1 MKILNVASEKE
12 IIGKS
17 AGGYLPYFLILL
29 GFMGALYPALDLGA
43 GEKERGTLET
53 LLSSPASRLDI
64 VIGKVIVVTL
74 SALASSLSAI
84 IGIFLSFKANP
95 QIPNQMISLFDDII
109 NVPTILTV
117 FSLIVPICVFFA
129 SILLAISIYAK
140 SFKEAQTIS
149 APFQFL
155 IIIPVLLT
163 LLPGTELNA
172 FTALVPI
179 LNVSLATKEVIAG
192 SITTFYMIEVFIS
205 LFAYAGLSIMWCVY
219 SFNQEGTIF
228 RN

>member
-1 MKILNVASEKE
+1 MELLKKEYLVIIKNVEREIIKNRAKDLQLDINILTAFNLKILNVASEKE

-84 IGIFLSFKANP
+84 IGILSFN
-95 QIPNQMISLFDDII
+95 SESTD
-109 NVPTILTV
+109 T
-117 FSLIVPICVFFA
+117 
-129 SILLAISIYAK
+129 
-140 SFKEAQTIS
+140 
-149 APFQFL
+149 
-155 IIIPVLLT
+155 
-163 LLPGTELNA
+163 
-172 FTALVPI
+172 
-179 LNVSLATKEVIAG
+179 
-192 SITTFYMIEVFIS
+192 
-205 LFAYAGLSIMWCVY
+205 
-219 SFNQEGTIF
+219 
-228 RN
+228 

>member
-1 MKILNVASEKE
+1 M
-12 IIGKS
+12 
-17 AGGYLPYFLILL
+17 
-29 GFMGALYPALDLGA
+29 
-43 GEKERGTLET
+43 
-53 LLSSPASRLDI
+53 
-64 VIGKVIVVTL
+64 
-74 SALASSLSAI
+74 
-84 IGIFLSFKANP
+84 SFKANP

>member
-1 MKILNVASEKE
+1 MT
-12 IIGKS
+12 
-17 AGGYLPYFLILL
+17 P
-29 GFMGALYPALDLGA
+29 
-43 GEKERGTLET
+43 
-53 LLSSPASRLDI
+53 
-64 VIGKVIVVTL
+64 
-74 SALASSLSAI
+74 
-84 IGIFLSFKANP
+84 
-95 QIPNQMISLFDDII
+95 
-109 NVPTILTV
+109 
-117 FSLIVPICVFFA
+117 LIV
-129 SILLAISIYAK
+129 S
-140 SFKEAQTIS
+140 
-149 APFQFL
+149 FQFL

-192 SITTFYMIEVFIS
+192 SITTFYMIEVFLS